1 MIEICDGRVAMRVM
15 AMALLGWAAVTGAAR
30 AAGPVSAADQAA
42 IDQVITSQIE
52 AFRRDDAPGA
62 FHYASPG
69 IQRLFGDAGTF
80 LDAVRESYRPVYRPQ
95 SFSFGAP
102 ETGDGKVTQPV
113 DLIGPNGRGA
123 RAIYDMERE
132 PDGTWRISGCHLLK
146 TEEIA
151 T

>member
-15 AMALLGWAAVTGAAR
+15 AMALLGWAAVTGTVR

-132 PDGTWRISGCHLLK
+132 PDGTWRISGCHLQK
-146 TEEIA
+146 TAEIA

>member
-1 MIEICDGRVAMRVM
+1 MGEVYDRSVAMRVT
-15 AMALLGWAAVTGAAR
+15 AMALLGFAALTGAAR

-62 FHYASPG
+62 FQYASPG
-69 IQRLFGDAGTF
+69 IQHQFGDAGTF

-95 SFSFGAP
+95 SFSFGTV
-102 ETGDGKVTQPV
+102 ETSDGKVTQPV

>member
-1 MIEICDGRVAMRVM
+1 MRVTIG
-15 AMALLGWAAVTGAAR
+15 AVLGLVALAGAAR

-42 IDQVITSQIE
+42 IDRVITSQIE

-62 FHYASPG
+62 FQYASPG
-69 IQRLFGDAGTF
+69 IQQQFGDAGTF
-80 LDAVRESYRPVYRPQ
+80 LDAVREAYRPVYRPQ
-95 SFSFGAP
+95 SFSFGAV

-113 DLIGPNGRGA
+113 DLIGPDGRGA

-132 PDGTWRISGCHLLK
+132 PDGSWRISGCHLLK
-146 TEEIA
+146 TEAIA